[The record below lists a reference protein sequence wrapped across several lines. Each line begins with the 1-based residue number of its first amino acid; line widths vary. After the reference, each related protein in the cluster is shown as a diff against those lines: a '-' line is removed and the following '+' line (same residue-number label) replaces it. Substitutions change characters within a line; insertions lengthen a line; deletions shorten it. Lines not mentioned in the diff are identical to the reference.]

1 MQKKNIFIWLHFWML
16 SATKSGSPT
25 DMKQRVGN
33 LTSSVLPILFNVM
46 GSNNH
51 RDHMSRYRSVE
62 MEESETSK
70 AATKASAAAARKVK
84 AKQTRALDILKK
96 DTGIVESARESR
108 VGFSCFIQNQFFFW
122 WKGYFCLQRRL
133 DNQYN

>member
-1 MQKKNIFIWLHFWML
+1 ML

-108 VGFSCFIQNQFFFW
+108 VGFPVSFKTNIFLM
-122 WKGYFCLQRRL
+122 KR
-133 DNQYN
+133 

>member
-1 MQKKNIFIWLHFWML
+1 ML

-62 MEESETSK
+62 MEESEKTPETSK

-96 DTGIVESARESR
+96 DTGIVESVRESR
-108 VGFSCFIQNQFFFW
+108 VGFSCFIQNQYFF
-122 WKGYFCLQRRL
+122 
-133 DNQYN
+133 